1 MADPRP
7 HLANLRFAKAAL
19 DSAAQLLQKDESEEN
34 GPLSAVCL
42 SVGQKARALSAMLQQ
57 EEDIATDLE

>member
-19 DSAAQLLQKDESEEN
+19 DSAAQLLQEGEAEEN
-34 GPLSAVCL
+34 VPLSAVCF
-42 SVGQKARALSAMLQQ
+42 SIGQKARALSAMLQQ

>member
-19 DSAAQLLQKDESEEN
+19 DSAAQLLQIGESKEN
-34 GPLSAVCL
+34 MELSAVCL
-42 SVGQKARALSAMLQQ
+42 SVGQKARALSAMLEQ
-57 EEDIATDLE
+57 EEEIATNLD

>member
-19 DSAAQLLQKDESEEN
+19 NSAADLLKIEEGAEN
-34 GPLSAVCL
+34 SQLSAVCL
-42 SVGQKARALSAMLQQ
+42 SISQKARALSAMLEQ
-57 EEDIATDLE
+57 EEDLATNLD